1 MTGHLDLDALAD
13 LAARDGGVRAVGPHE
28 SHLAE
33 CDTCRARLDA
43 LRDRSAVVAT
53 RLAEGADRPTPPAM
67 PAAVNERI
75 TAALA
80 AAGAGEGAQT
90 AGPAVAS
97 RRRRWSTRLAVA
109 ATVLVIG
116 GAAVPVAV
124 HLDSRPSGSAESTAA
139 SAADA
144 AAGASVSAG
153 TAGPQSPTELSS
165 AAFGVDVRA
174 LLARPVV
181 GICARQAAGGGRR
194 RGIGVPAR
202 GHQRRPAPR
211 ARRLDRWP
219 GVGPPDHRGH
229 RGRPTRRPDGGG
241 RRRSASGRRGRRLPG
256 RHAGGARSHP
266 PVRHACCS
274 LRHPTWA
281 VSHPPA

>member
-53 RLAEGADRPTPPAM
+53 RLAEGAGSTPPAM
-67 PAAVNERI
+67 PADVNERI

-80 AAGAGEGAQT
+80 AAGVGEGAQT

-124 HLDSRPSGSAESTAA
+124 HLNSRPSGSAESTAA
-139 SAADA
+139 SAADS
-144 AAGASVSAG
+144 AAGGSVSAG
-153 TAGPQSPTELSS
+153 TAAPQSPTELSS

-174 LLARPVV
+174 LLARRSSASAPGKQQAAGAVVESACRRVATSAARRLVPGASTAGPVSV
-181 GICARQAAGGGRR
+181 HPITAVTVDGRPADLMVVDVAGRQAAVAVDDCR
-194 RGIGVPAR
+194 VATPAVL
-202 GHQRRPAPR
+202 A
-211 ARRLDRWP
+211 ATL
-219 GVGPPDHRGH
+219 
-229 RGRPTRRPDGGG
+229 
-241 RRRSASGRRGRRLPG
+241 L
-256 RHAGGARSHP
+256 
-266 PVRHACCS
+266 
-274 LRHPTWA
+274 
-281 VSHPPA
+281 